1 MAIYFVAKRNLAS
14 GYNLGDNVTI
24 SNVNFDSFDS
34 NYNSEIKKVRLR
46 SGDQNQAMIWYK
58 KEYTAKTTSI
68 DPEDLQVYQMFA
80 ESVINGEPFS
90 VDSPDGG
97 TIYAKMTSPASFNR
111 IGYRVNL
118 FNMSFSFEEEL

>member
-1 MAIYFVAKRNLAS
+1 MNIYFTAKRNIAS
-14 GYNLGDNVTI
+14 GYNVGDSVTI
-24 SNVNFDSFDS
+24 SNVNFDSFDF

-46 SGDQNQAMIWYK
+46 SGDQNQAMIWYRK
-58 KEYTAKTTSI
+58 SYSVKTTAV
-68 DPEDLQVYQMFA
+68 DPIELPVYKMFA
-80 ESVINGEPFS
+80 ESVMNGELFS

-118 FNMSFSFEEEL
+118 FDMSFSFEEQS